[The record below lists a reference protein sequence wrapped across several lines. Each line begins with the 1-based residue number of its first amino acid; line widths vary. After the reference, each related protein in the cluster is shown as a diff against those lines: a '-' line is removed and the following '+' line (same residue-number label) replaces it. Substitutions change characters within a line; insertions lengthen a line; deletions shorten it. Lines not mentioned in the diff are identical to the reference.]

1 MNSLQTIELLAGY
14 DAEDKPVVERMQV
27 KVTPE
32 GNFQLVRSPAFIRG
46 LASGDIIKLDAERK
60 QFEIVQRSGNL
71 AIAVYSRGDV
81 RSLSEALT
89 PELEK
94 TGGSLDIETPRMLVY
109 SIHVSIGF
117 KTIEDML
124 NKHLKASGGEA
135 VWQYGNVYDP
145 ADGQTPLNWWLDILK
160 PQ

>member
-1 MNSLQTIELLAGY
+1 MNSLHIIELLAGY
-14 DAEDKPVVERMQV
+14 DSADKPVVERLQV
-27 KVTPE
+27 RTTQD
-32 GNFQLVRSPAFIRG
+32 GHYQLVRSPAFVRG
-46 LASGDIIKLDAERK
+46 LASGDIIKVDSERQ

-81 RSLSEALT
+81 ISLSEALT

-94 TGGSLDIETPRMLVY
+94 MGGSLDTETPRMLVY

-117 KTIEDML
+117 KNIEALL
-124 NKHLKASGGEA
+124 NKHVNAAGGEA

-145 ADGQTPLNWWLDILK
+145 ADGQTPLNWWVDILK